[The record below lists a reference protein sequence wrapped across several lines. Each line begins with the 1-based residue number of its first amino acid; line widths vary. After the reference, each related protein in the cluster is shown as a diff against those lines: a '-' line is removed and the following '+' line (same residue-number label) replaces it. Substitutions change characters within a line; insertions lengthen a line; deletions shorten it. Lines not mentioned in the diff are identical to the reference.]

1 MKCEKYF
8 GGSLRISFIVKHPLF
23 NEWSIG
29 GSKPSPNE
37 EPRKKRRQI
46 SRSAGTSAVP
56 LPSATNRQ
64 TSAASLHPG
73 TKKKS
78 SAMPASHISTTSST
92 ASSAASQPTHPSQQ
106 KKHSLDIA
114 SLLSRPQDDES
125 SYPAAST
132 FFSESQATSKQT
144 DPYSSYYQPPH
155 ESRQDFFRA
164 PTQEQTQQT
173 QQQQSQQQQPQ
184 LYPPYHH
191 KRMMIEKYRY
201 PPGAEPTHSSES
213 LDQQLHRY
221 REQYRQLNPPPKRSE
236 SDPFAAYPPRPQD
249 YPSAPPSKIQQQN
262 NKHTSSTDSHNG
274 TTSKE
279 GYESGEEQVFPFM
292 NCLQELMK
300 VTNDL
305 KPSSVVVKEEVVCVD
320 SLEGGGGKGSKDGS
334 KTSAGKH
341 AGLSASFAAPPG
353 RSSSPPTPAPHYRSA
368 SFPSFP
374 SVNAP
379 PPPHLPHLHP
389 PQPAQGGYYYPSHS
403 QPPSS
408 FTQGLGLSDDHP
420 STHPMKSGSSY
431 HHPYSEE
438 RRSAWDFS
446 SGPGPGT
453 SQVFDT
459 RPMSHMSS
467 SPYSGIHLPPS
478 PAQSSTLLRLL
489 SYDN

>member
-56 LPSATNRQ
+56 LPSTTNRQ

-73 TKKKS
+73 SKKKS
-78 SAMPASHISTTSST
+78 SAMPATHISTSST

-132 FFSESQATSKQT
+132 FSESQATSKQT
-144 DPYSSYYQPPH
+144 DPYSSYYPPPH
-155 ESRQDFFRA
+155 ESRQDFFRS
-164 PTQEQTQQT
+164 PTQEQTQQS

-201 PPGAEPTHSSES
+201 PPGAEPTHSSSES

-341 AGLSASFAAPPG
+341 AGLSASFAALPG

-379 PPPHLPHLHP
+379 PPHLPHLHP
-389 PQPAQGGYYYPSHS
+389 PQPAQGGYYYPSHPP
-403 QPPSS
+403 PPSS
-408 FTQGLGLSDDHP
+408 FTQGLGLSDHP

-446 SGPGPGT
+446 SGPGAG
-453 SQVFDT
+453 QVFDA